1 MSLICQGNISWLCKH
16 FKHYTLSLQP
26 PPPPPNTADLGTDE
40 KAAVF
45 GNRHYWDWES
55 YKTLIIWDLEMGGG
69 IGGGGGA
76 TVHTSKKY
84 AQINSSK
91 LILP

>member
-1 MSLICQGNISWLCKH
+1 MSLICQGNISGLCKH
-16 FKHYTLSLQP
+16 FKHYTLSLQ

-45 GNRHYWDWES
+45 GNRRYWELYIT
-55 YKTLIIWDLEMGGG
+55 YKTLIWDLEMGGG
-69 IGGGGGA
+69 IGGGGWV

-84 AQINSSK
+84 AQINSSICPVK
-91 LILP
+91 